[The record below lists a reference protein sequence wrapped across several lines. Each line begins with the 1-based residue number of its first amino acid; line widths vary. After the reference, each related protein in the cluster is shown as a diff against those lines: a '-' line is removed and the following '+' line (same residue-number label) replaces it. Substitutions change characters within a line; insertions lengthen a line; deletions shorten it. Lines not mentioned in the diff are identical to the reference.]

1 MQEVQNKKLNKS
13 FLSELSLKFLLI
25 VLSFIAAL
33 FLFGFMAHELF
44 YEKDELFDKRI
55 VEFLS
60 AHATQEFVSLMK
72 LFTLIGSGK
81 FLIPAYAIMVIYCFS
96 KRKAMVGIHVAMIA
110 LSSYGISH
118 AAKRIFQRP
127 RPDLPLIESIKT
139 YSFPSGHALSAFIF
153 CSIVFFLIWNSSMR
167 QLWKWIFSIILFL
180 IALIVGISRVVLSM
194 HYPTDVLAGFC
205 LGFIWV
211 VFCFY
216 VLGHIKHKRTSTV
229 KLPL

>member
-1 MQEVQNKKLNKS
+1 MEEVQNKKLNKS

-25 VLSFIAAL
+25 VVSFIAAL

-44 YEKDELFDKRI
+44 YEKDELFDRKI
-55 VEFLS
+55 IDFLS
-60 AHATQEFVSLMK
+60 GYSTPGFISLME

-81 FLIPAYAIMVIYCFS
+81 FLIPAYAIVVIYCFS
-96 KRKAMVGIHVAMIA
+96 KRKTIVGIHVAMIA
-110 LSSYGISH
+110 LSSFGISH
-118 AAKRIFQRP
+118 VAKRIFQRS
-127 RPDLPLIESIKT
+127 RPDLPLIEAIKT

-153 CSIVFFLIWNSSMR
+153 CSIVFFLVWTSNMR
-167 QLWKWIFSIILFL
+167 LLLKWIFSTILFL
-180 IALIVGISRVVLSM
+180 IALTVGVSRIVLNM

-211 VFCFY
+211 VFCLY
-216 VLGHIKHKRTSTV
+216 VLGHIKHKRTGSV